1 MVIPAL
7 DLCRPVADATRAALQ
22 RSLLLAPMRSSRV
35 PPPLWMLMFAVA
47 MWALSKYWPVLTFI
61 PTPWRRL
68 GWFVIALAL
77 IPPIAAVTQ
86 FRRAHTTPNPHR
98 LDTTTS
104 LVTSGVYAWTRNP
117 MYLGLL
123 TLLLGWAITLGTL
136 TPFAGPPLFAALL

>member
-68 GWFVIALAL
+68 GWFAIALAL
-77 IPPIAAVTQ
+77 IPPIAAITQ

-98 LDTTTS
+98 LETTTS
-104 LVTSGVYAWTRNP
+104 LVRNVS
-117 MYLGLL
+117 MSLRHLVS
-123 TLLLGWAITLGTL
+123 
-136 TPFAGPPLFAALL
+136 